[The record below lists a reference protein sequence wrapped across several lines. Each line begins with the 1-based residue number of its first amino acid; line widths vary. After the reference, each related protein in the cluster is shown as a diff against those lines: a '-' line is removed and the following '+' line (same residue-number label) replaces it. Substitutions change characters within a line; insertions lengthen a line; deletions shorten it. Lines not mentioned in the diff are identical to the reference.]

1 MMKPRTLRSVWIA
14 TVLIGLLPT
23 LAAAGVKI
31 SPAYVE
37 VELDKG
43 RPAGSFEITNTGKD
57 PERFRANAIFFTLN
71 EKGGIVRPTDSPF
84 SIAPMVKFNPAEFEL
99 PGNSTRQIRFIVL
112 TRGKLKPGEYWA
124 GMEVESLQ
132 AKVVKGKDDGG
143 REFNIKVVP
152 SVLVPIFGKVGKV
165 MYAGKMGEIQ
175 LGGSGEKPQLS
186 IKAINEGDGRLVCNA
201 TFEILDTA
209 GKVVQEGQ
217 LGKSYVFRG
226 SMIAL
231 KNFLKPLPAGQ
242 YVVRIKTT
250 SAQLPEPMLA
260 ETKVT
265 WTAPAAA
272 PVAARSGPTSRP
284 AGTDAAKAPEDP
296 STQPAPVARADG

>member
-1 MMKPRTLRSVWIA
+1 M
-14 TVLIGLLPT
+14 LIGLAPA

-43 RPAGSFEITNTGKD
+43 RPSGSFEITNTSKE
-57 PERFRANAIFFTLN
+57 PERYRANAIFFTLN
-71 EKGGIVRPTDSPF
+71 DKGGLVRSTDNPF

-99 PGNSTRQIRFIVL
+99 PGNSTRQVRFIIL
-112 TRGKLKPGEYWA
+112 TRGKMQPGEYWA

-132 AKVVKGKDDGG
+132 TQTVTGKDDGG

-165 MYAGKMGEIQ
+165 KYAGKMGEIQ
-175 LGGSGEKPQLS
+175 LVGSGEKPELS
-186 IKAINEGDGRLVCNA
+186 IVAINEGDGRLVCNA
-201 TFEILDTA
+201 TFQVLDTA

-217 LGKSYVFRG
+217 LAKSYVFRG
-226 SMIAL
+226 GKLTL
-231 KNFLKPLPAGQ
+231 KNYLKPLAAGQ
-242 YVVRIKTT
+242 YVVKIKTT
-250 SAQLPEPMLA
+250 SAQLPEPLSA

-272 PVAARSGPTSRP
+272 PVAARHEPTTRP
-284 AGTDAAKAPEDP
+284 AGTRAAKTAEP
-296 STQPAPVARADG
+296 STQPAPVAKTGGSAPATGG

>member
-1 MMKPRTLRSVWIA
+1 MLA
-14 TVLIGLLPT
+14 TGL
-23 LAAAGVKI
+23 ARAGVKI

-43 RPAGSFEITNTGKD
+43 RPSGSFEITNTGKE
-57 PERFRANAIFFTLN
+57 PERYRANAIFFTLN
-71 EKGGIVRPTDSPF
+71 EKGGLVRPTDSPF
-84 SIAPMVKFNPAEFEL
+84 SIAPMVKFNPAEFEV
-99 PGNSTRQIRFIVL
+99 PGNSTRQIRFIIL
-112 TRGKLKPGEYWA
+112 TRGKLQPGEYWA

-132 AKVVKGKDDGG
+132 AQTVKGKDEGG

-165 MYAGKMGEIQ
+165 KYAGKMGEIQ
-175 LGGSGEKPQLS
+175 LAGSGETPELS
-186 IKAINEGDGRLVCNA
+186 IVAINEGEGRLVCNA
-201 TFEILDTA
+201 TYEVLDTA

-226 SMIAL
+226 SKTTL
-231 KNFLKPLPAGQ
+231 SNFIKPLSAGE
-242 YVVRIKTT
+242 YVVKIKTT
-250 SAQLPEPMLA
+250 SAQLSEPLLA

-272 PVAARSGPTSRP
+272 PVAARRRPTTRP
-284 AGTDAAKAPEDP
+284 AGTEAAKTAQKP
-296 STQPAPVARADG
+296 STQPAPVARAGGAAPAAGG